1 MYNGS
6 TGSAVTLYDT
16 GTQAKTT
23 ITPDASMASLT
34 GCAVDHAGNV
44 WLADGTSFN
53 GVEVYNNAGTL
64 LHSYAIAGQ
73 NASTGQFN
81 LLQDLAF
88 DGLGNA
94 FVSIFVY
101 DQAGSG
107 AATYPGRLVELSSSG
122 AVVSPAYGYQPT
134 SGAPNTGSSGLQALT
149 SNLLV
154 TPGGIAI
161 DGSGN
166 VWLTGVD
173 YYATG
178 AANFVTE
185 VLGIAAPVV
194 TPQSVAVKNNSIAS
208 RP

>member
-1 MYNGS
+1 M
-6 TGSAVTLYDT
+6 
-16 GTQAKTT
+16 
-23 ITPDASMASLT
+23 
-34 GCAVDHAGNV
+34 
-44 WLADGTSFN
+44 
-53 GVEVYNNAGTL
+53 
-64 LHSYAIAGQ
+64 
-73 NASTGQFN
+73 
-81 LLQDLAF
+81 
-88 DGLGNA
+88 
-94 FVSIFVY
+94 
-101 DQAGSG
+101 
-107 AATYPGRLVELSSSG
+107 ELSSSG

-134 SGAPNTGSSGLQALT
+134 SGAPNTGGSGLQALT

-194 TPQSVAVKNNSIAS
+194 TPQSVAVKNNRIAS